1 MITSLWN
8 KLFVKKAVPDVI
20 NEDVAVEGASLF
32 SGVSIITKPEDAP
45 TFKRQYKAVICGDI
59 DLRIEIEDGNYS
71 WQPDRTV
78 SGVLHQSG
86 RGYVFFD
93 PQNIAEKVIIPE
105 IVSATR
111 AFLRH
116 VLELDAEYMN
126 SNDRFV
132 DKKGRTWVLLKDG
145 E

>member
-1 MITSLWN
+1 MISSLWN
-8 KLFVKKAVPDVI
+8 KYFGKKEEPAGV
-20 NEDVAVEGASLF
+20 NEDVAVEGAALYRE
-32 SGVSIITKPEDAP
+32 VSIIAKPEDAP
-45 TFKRQYKAVICGDI
+45 TFRRKYKAVIGGDI
-59 DLRIEIEDGNYS
+59 DLSIDIEDGNYS
-71 WQPDRTV
+71 WQPERRV

-93 PQNIAEKVIIPE
+93 PHNIAEKVIIPE

-116 VLELDAEYMN
+116 VLELDAEFMN
-126 SNDRFV
+126 SIDRFV
-132 DKKGRTWVLLKDG
+132 DKKGRTWVLLKD